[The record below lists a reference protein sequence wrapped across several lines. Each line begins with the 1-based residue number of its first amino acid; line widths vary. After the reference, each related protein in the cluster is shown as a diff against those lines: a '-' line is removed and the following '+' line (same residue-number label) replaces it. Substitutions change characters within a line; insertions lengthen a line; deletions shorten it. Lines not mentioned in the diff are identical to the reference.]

1 MKSLQDQVK
10 EICRLADEV
19 IDHPN
24 LPVKISAKNIGV
36 GAAIIAFAGGLPLPI
51 LPFLLPLGPIGPLLA
66 GGYIW
71 KKIKEKENERQE
83 KERMLRE
90 IIKKQQAV
98 IRELQKQQETNR
110 EEIKNLR
117 RMLEMLEEM
126 ESVVKKVA

>member
-51 LPFLLPLGPIGPLLA
+51 LPFILPLGPFGPLLV
-66 GGYIW
+66 GGYIL
-71 KKIKEKENERQE
+71 KKKMEKEKAQQE

-98 IRELQKQQETNR
+98 IRELERRQANNA
-110 EEIKNLR
+110 EEIKNLK
-117 RMLEMLEEM
+117 RMLKMLEEM
-126 ESVVKKVA
+126 EGVVNKVA

>member
-24 LPVKISAKNIGV
+24 LPVKVNAKNIGV

-51 LPFLLPLGPIGPLLA
+51 LPFLLPMWPMGPVVFA
-66 GGYIW
+66 GGYLL
-71 KKIKEKENERQE
+71 KKKEKEKEQQE

-117 RMLEMLEEM
+117 RMLEMLEKM
-126 ESVVKKVA
+126 EGVVKKVA